1 MATNWRRKWVLGGW
15 TPYYYF
21 YPDNL
26 DGKKG
31 VLRDSEY
38 TPLLGWISVFL
49 WVLFLV
55 SFISWW
61 MVDWLWLYVVWI
73 VLLVGIFVEWGVVY
87 RIALYMETEAKRD
100 QMNIGNKKEVSS
112 NNKKEVSSKNTTPM
126 KMKTTVQLKSL
137 KMQL

>member
-1 MATNWRRKWVLGGW
+1 MATNWRRKWALGGW

-26 DGKKG
+26 DGTNG
-31 VLRDSEY
+31 VLSNSDY

-49 WVLFLV
+49 WVLFFV

-61 MVDWLWLYVVWI
+61 MVDWMWLYVVWI
-73 VLLVGIFVEWGVVY
+73 VLLVGIFAEWGFGYGIVY
-87 RIALYMETEAKRD
+87 YFEDEV
-100 QMNIGNKKEVSS
+100 NKKRL
-112 NNKKEVSSKNTTPM
+112 NKKGENSTDTTPM
-126 KMKTTVQLKSL
+126 KMRTTAQLKSL